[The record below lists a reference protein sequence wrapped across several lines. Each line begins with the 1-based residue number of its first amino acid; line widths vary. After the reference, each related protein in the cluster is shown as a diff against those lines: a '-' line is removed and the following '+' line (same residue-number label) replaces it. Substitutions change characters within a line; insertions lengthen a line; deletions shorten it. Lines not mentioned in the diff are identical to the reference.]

1 MSNTTPDT
9 LPEQDPYASRE
20 AEKYDNPVP
29 SREYITM
36 MLEKKGKPMT
46 FKRIARDLEIDDD
59 DQLEGLRRRLRAME
73 RDGQLHFN
81 RRGGY
86 GLLSKMNL
94 VRGRV
99 IGHADGFGFLVPDE
113 GENDI
118 FLSAKTMRSC
128 LHGDRIIAH
137 ITGVD
142 RRGRSEGAVTEIL
155 EHANHHIS
163 GRFHLDGEVGFFEA
177 DNKRISQDILIPESE
192 RGKAEDGQLVVVEIT
207 EYPTKHHQA
216 QGRIIEV
223 LGDHMAPGME
233 IDMAL
238 RSHDIPYDWSPLV
251 AEETTQLSDEISEE
265 DATQEGRVD
274 LRDMPLVTID
284 GEDSMDFD
292 DAVYAEKSGDGWR
305 LVVAIADV
313 SHYVAQGSA
322 LDAEAR
328 ERGNSVYFPRT
339 CCTNAAGEDL
349 QRSLFAQPQS

>member
-1 MSNTTPDT
+1 MSNTT
-9 LPEQDPYASRE
+9 PEQDPYASRE
-20 AEKYDNPVP
+20 AEKYENPVP
-29 SREYITM
+29 SREFITM
-36 MLEKKGKPMT
+36 LLEKKGKPMT
-46 FKRIARDLEIDDD
+46 FKAVAKALQIEDE

-113 GENDI
+113 GDNDI

-163 GRFHLDGEVGFFEA
+163 GRFHLDGEIGFFEA

-192 RGKAEDGQLVVVEIT
+192 RGEAKDGQLVVVEIT
-207 EYPTKHHQA
+207 EYPTNHHQA
-216 QGRIIEV
+216 QGRVIEI

-251 AEETTQLSDEISEE
+251 VDEAAQLSDVVSEA
-265 DATQEGRVD
+265 DATEAGRTD

-284 GEDSMDFD
+284 GDDSMDFD

-305 LVVAIADV
+305 LVVAIAD
-313 SHYVAQGSA
+313 
-322 LDAEAR
+322 
-328 ERGNSVYFPRT
+328 
-339 CCTNAAGEDL
+339 
-349 QRSLFAQPQS
+349 